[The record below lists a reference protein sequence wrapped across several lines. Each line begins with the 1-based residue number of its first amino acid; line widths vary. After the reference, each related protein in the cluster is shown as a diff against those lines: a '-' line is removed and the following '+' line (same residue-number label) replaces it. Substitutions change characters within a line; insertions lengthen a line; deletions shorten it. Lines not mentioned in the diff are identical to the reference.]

1 MDRLKKI
8 IDKWNRVSKHEFNPA
23 ISDADIEW
31 LFQVAERAIRVD
43 REVEENKR
51 IITLYLPAFTT
62 AMYFIAALKDL
73 RLILNSKDYGN

>member
-8 IDKWNRVSKHEFNPA
+8 IDKWKRVSKHEFNPA

-43 REVEENKR
+43 REVEENK
-51 IITLYLPAFTT
+51 
-62 AMYFIAALKDL
+62 MYFIAVLKDL
-73 RLILNSKDYGN
+73 RLILNSKD